1 MNTNRVSPRLCAF
14 SAAAGLLLGIMGCG
28 SSYMANN
35 ATTPSGSSAPAV
47 LTVTDAPLANIL
59 SAQVTISSVS
69 LTPGT
74 GTPVTLLTT
83 PTTVELSGL
92 NGIQEPLDIASVP
105 MGTYTAITATIS
117 SVSVTYVGSTG
128 QTITASAML
137 ANPTVSIPLNP
148 ALTVNSTAGI
158 DLHLAYNL
166 ASAFSIS
173 GNTVTFT
180 PVVTAACGNIDG
192 ESNGQREI
200 EVSGSLVSIS
210 PTSLVVQSA
219 DSGRQFTFTVASS
232 TQFPSGVNSGN
243 IPIGSIVRVQ
253 AQTQPDGS
261 LLALSVTLESGQAGQ
276 SDGMQNDG
284 GKGIITAVTA
294 PGGVL
299 SGFTFVPRE
308 GFGTVQAN
316 ATLTALVA
324 SSTIYALP
332 VDAAAVGVPA
342 DAFTAAEL
350 FPGQSVSV
358 AGTFAASSST
368 SSPTVDA
375 MRITLAGEGT
385 QGILTSMP
393 QGSAS
398 NLSFT
403 LTLPTTSFLTTY
415 AGVTALHVLTS
426 PATSLGDNL
435 TASALAAEPAGTNLE
450 VHGYLIMTA
459 PGSFVLYAD
468 EVNAVQTSSSDH

>member
-1 MNTNRVSPRLCAF
+1 MLRRLFPALACLVLLPAGALRAQTAKPNPPRTWVDKDTGHRVWRMSDEPNSGGFYFNVNAYTPDHKTMIYTAPDGIHTLDLATMKARLLVANPPRPAE
-14 SAAAGLLLGIMGCG
+14 AAGGRMGF
-28 SSYMANN
+28 YR
-35 ATTPSGSSAPAV
+35 
-47 LTVTDAPLANIL
+47 
-59 SAQVTISSVS
+59 
-69 LTPGT
+69 
-74 GTPVTLLTT
+74 
-83 PTTVELSGL
+83 
-92 NGIQEPLDIASVP
+92 
-105 MGTYTAITATIS
+105 Y
-117 SVSVTYVGSTG
+117 
-128 QTITASAML
+128 
-137 ANPTVSIPLNP
+137 
-148 ALTVNSTAGI
+148 
-158 DLHLAYNL
+158 
-166 ASAFSIS
+166 
-173 GNTVTFT
+173 
-180 PVVTAACGNIDG
+180 
-192 ESNGQREI
+192 
-200 EVSGSLVSIS
+200 
-210 PTSLVVQSA
+210 
-219 DSGRQFTFTVASS
+219 
-232 TQFPSGVNSGN
+232 GVNSGN

-459 PGSFVLYAD
+459 PGSLVLYAD